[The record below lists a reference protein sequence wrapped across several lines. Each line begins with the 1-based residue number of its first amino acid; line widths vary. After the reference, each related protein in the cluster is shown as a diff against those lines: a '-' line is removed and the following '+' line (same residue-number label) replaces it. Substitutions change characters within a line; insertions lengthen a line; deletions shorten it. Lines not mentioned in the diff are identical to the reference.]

1 MSCFCMQAAIHNTS
15 LPLYAPHTIILNRFF
30 VKLTKNAQKGA
41 TATKQ
46 QRCDT
51 LNAAAYNVTKHL
63 FDQYIAQCLKNRQQV
78 SFYNNAS
85 EASNVYFQ
93 IMHL

>member
-1 MSCFCMQAAIHNTS
+1 MQAAIHNTS

-78 SFYNNAS
+78 SFYNIAS
-85 EASNVYFQ
+85 EASNGYFQ
-93 IMHL
+93 IMH